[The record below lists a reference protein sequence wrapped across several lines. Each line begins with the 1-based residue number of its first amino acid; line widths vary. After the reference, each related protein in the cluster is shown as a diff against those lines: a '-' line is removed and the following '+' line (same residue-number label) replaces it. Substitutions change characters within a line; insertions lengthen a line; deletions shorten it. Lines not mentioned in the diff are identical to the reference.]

1 VEEYIPGSEV
11 ALEGLLMAGRLQT
24 LALFDKPDPLEGPF
38 FPETIYVTPS
48 RLEPA
53 IQADIRRCAGQAAQ
67 ALSLEEGP
75 IHGEFRL
82 NSAGV
87 WVLEV
92 AARTIGGL
100 CSRALRFG
108 TGMSLEEVVLRH
120 ACGLPVASLRRE
132 EQAAGVYMLPVPA
145 RGILQGIDG
154 LEAARAVPGI
164 EEIALTV
171 AQGQEIEPLPEG
183 NRYLGFLFAK
193 GARPAAV
200 EAALRLAHQRLHF
213 RIRPLSP

>member
-1 VEEYIPGSEV
+1 MS
-11 ALEGLLMAGRLQT
+11 A
-24 LALFDKPDPLEGPF
+24 
-38 FPETIYVTPS
+38 
-48 RLEPA
+48 EPA
-53 IQADIRRCAGQAAQ
+53 RPLANGDNGRTERDSRGRFVAFAGP
-67 ALSLEEGP
+67 GNP
-75 IHGEFRL
+75 
-82 NSAGV
+82 
-87 WVLEV
+87 
-92 AARTIGGL
+92 
-100 CSRALRFG
+100 
-108 TGMSLEEVVLRH
+108 H
-120 ACGLPVASLRRE
+120 AKAVASLRRE

>member
-1 VEEYIPGSEV
+1 VSLSASRGVIRADTPEDLDRAVAQVFRLLDREAAQGNPVSRRVLVEEYIPGSEV

-87 WVLEV
+87 WD
-92 AARTIGGL
+92 
-100 CSRALRFG
+100 F
-108 TGMSLEEVVLRH
+108 
-120 ACGLPVASLRRE
+120 
-132 EQAAGVYMLPVPA
+132 
-145 RGILQGIDG
+145 
-154 LEAARAVPGI
+154 
-164 EEIALTV
+164 
-171 AQGQEIEPLPEG
+171 LPEQYG
-183 NRYLGFLFAK
+183 SL
-193 GARPAAV
+193 
-200 EAALRLAHQRLHF
+200 
-213 RIRPLSP
+213 